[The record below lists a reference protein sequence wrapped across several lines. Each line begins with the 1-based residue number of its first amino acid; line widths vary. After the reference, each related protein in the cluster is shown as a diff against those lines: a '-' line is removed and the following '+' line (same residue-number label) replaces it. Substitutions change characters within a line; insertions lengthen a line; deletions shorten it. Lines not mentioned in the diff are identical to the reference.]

1 MEIIKAEQQTIS
13 LSKSFRLKVYRM
25 PNGDLGIGTEDVR
38 QVLGYKNIRLTR
50 LPRSRKNT
58 PNFLRRAG
66 FTPKI
71 QVVSVQ
77 SLGQTKKVRIISVED
92 FTRLVFFE
100 ASRGNEQ
107 AIKVQSLLAKSGLR
121 AYTVNRLL
129 TEESTERDSLE
140 KRYDAAHQ
148 KVIESMEID
157 ELGELETEEDIL
169 SVAVSLTR

>member
-1 MEIIKAEQQTIS
+1 
-13 LSKSFRLKVYRM
+13 
-25 PNGDLGIGTEDVR
+25 
-38 QVLGYKNIRLTR
+38 
-50 LPRSRKNT
+50 
-58 PNFLRRAG
+58 
-66 FTPKI
+66 
-71 QVVSVQ
+71 
-77 SLGQTKKVRIISVED
+77 
-92 FTRLVFFE
+92 LVFFE